1 VGTATRLIYLL
12 LFLAPQVLIYLYLR
26 ERLPDPARPARARLV
41 RRALAVVFST
51 LNIPWLVIG
60 ARVLFGG
67 SMWSIG
73 RIPFTGPWIAW
84 QLLGW
89 IYCALV
95 TVYLIGKAIWWV
107 AARVRGSRERG
118 AVPSVLR
125 TDADA
130 QRSEPLAA
138 PRSLL
143 SRRRFLA
150 RATYAY
156 AAAGT
161 ALSAHG
167 IWSAYRLP
175 AVTRRTLWFPDLP
188 PGLDGLR
195 LLHISDLHAG
205 IHLGEDVM
213 QEIVAQVNAL
223 RPELIVQT
231 GDMIDISRDF
241 IPPYVR
247 AFRDLSAPL
256 GVVTVLGNHDRY
268 TGETEVIHACRDAG
282 QVFVQDGCH
291 VVERNG
297 AALALLGIDD
307 PRNWKFDD
315 PQPADVDA
323 ALRAAP
329 PATQAFRVL
338 LAHRPGAWDTATPR
352 AIPLTLAGHIHGGQ
366 LYLPLIG
373 WSAGRM
379 ITKYVMGHFQRGS
392 SQLYVSRGIGVVG
405 VPIRV
410 FTPPEIELFEL
421 RRSGGQAVGRSGD
434 GCRLNRG
441 PQWPPRLRRAPA

>member
-1 VGTATRLIYLL
+1 VGGETATRLIYLL
-12 LFLAPQVLIYLYLR
+12 LFLAPQVLIYLYVR
-26 ERLPDPARPARARLV
+26 ERLPDPSRPDRARFV
-41 RRALAVVFST
+41 RRALAVVFIT
-51 LNIPWLVIG
+51 LNIPWLVVG
-60 ARVLFGG
+60 WRVLLGG
-67 SMWSIG
+67 NAWSIG

-89 IYCALV
+89 IYCSLV
-95 TVYLIGKAIWWV
+95 TVYLIGKGIWWA

-118 AVPSVLR
+118 AVPSAAPEGTAPGSPLPVLR
-125 TDADA
+125 
-130 QRSEPLAA
+130 PLPA
-138 PRSLL
+138 PRSQI

-161 ALSAHG
+161 ALSVHG

-175 AVTRRTLWFPDLP
+175 TITRRTLWFPDLP
-188 PGLDGLR
+188 PGLEGLR

-205 IHLGEDVM
+205 IHLGEDM
-213 QEIVAQVNAL
+213 MREIVAQANEL

-231 GDMIDISRDF
+231 GDMIDISRDY

-268 TGETEVIHACRDAG
+268 TGEPEVIRGCRDAG
-282 QVFVQDGCH
+282 QVFVQNGCH

-307 PRNWKFDD
+307 PHNWTVDD
-315 PQPADVDA
+315 PQPADLDA

-329 PATQAFRVL
+329 PASQAFRVL
-338 LAHRPGAWDTATPR
+338 LAHRPGAWDAAAPR
-352 AIPLTLAGHIHGGQ
+352 GIPLTLAGHIHGGQ
-366 LYLPLIG
+366 FYIPLIG
-373 WSAGRM
+373 WSAGRL
-379 ITKYVMGHFQRGS
+379 ITKYVMGHFQRGN

-421 RRSGGQAVGRSGD
+421 RRM
-434 GCRLNRG
+434 
-441 PQWPPRLRRAPA
+441 

>member
-1 VGTATRLIYLL
+1 VGGETATRLIYLL

-26 ERLPDPARPARARLV
+26 ERLPDARRPDRARLV
-41 RRALAVVFST
+41 RRALAVVFIT
-51 LNIPWLVIG
+51 LNIPWLVVG
-60 ARVLFGG
+60 LRVLFGG
-67 SMWSIG
+67 NVWSIG
-73 RIPFTGPWIAW
+73 RIPFTGPWLAW

-95 TVYLIGKAIWWV
+95 TVYLIGKGIWWV

-118 AVPSVLR
+118 AVPS
-125 TDADA
+125 
-130 QRSEPLAA
+130 AA
-138 PRSLL
+138 PGSQI

-175 AVTRRTLWFPDLP
+175 TITRRTLWFPDLP
-188 PGLDGLR
+188 PGLEGLR
-195 LLHISDLHAG
+195 LLHLSDLHAG
-205 IHLGEDVM
+205 IHLGEDM
-213 QEIVAQVNAL
+213 MREIVAQANEL

-231 GDMIDISRDF
+231 GDMIDISRDY

-268 TGETEVIHACRDAG
+268 TGEPEVIRGCRDAG
-282 QVFVQDGCH
+282 QVFVQNGCH

-307 PRNWKFDD
+307 PHNWKVDD
-315 PQPADVDA
+315 PQPADLDA

-329 PATQAFRVL
+329 PASQAFRVL
-338 LAHRPGAWDTATPR
+338 LAHRPGVWDAAAPR
-352 AIPLTLAGHIHGGQ
+352 GIPLTLAGHIHGGQ
-366 LYLPLIG
+366 FYVPLIG
-373 WSAGRM
+373 WSAGRL
-379 ITKYVMGHFQRGS
+379 ITKYVMGHFQRGN
-392 SQLYVSRGIGVVG
+392 SQLYASRGIGVVG

-421 RRSGGQAVGRSGD
+421 RRKD
-434 GCRLNRG
+434 GKTE
-441 PQWPPRLRRAPA
+441 

>member
-1 VGTATRLIYLL
+1 MGTATRLIYLL
-12 LFLAPQVLIYLYLR
+12 LFLAPQVLTYLYLR
-26 ERLPDPARPARARLV
+26 ERLPDPVRPAGARFV
-41 RRALAVVFST
+41 RRALAVVFIT
-51 LNIPWLVIG
+51 LNIPWLVVG

-95 TVYLIGKAIWWV
+95 AVYVLGKTMWWL
-107 AARVRGSRERG
+107 AQRVRGAWYVVRDDASRAPGSARQQPLTTDH
-118 AVPSVLR
+118 AV
-125 TDADA
+125 
-130 QRSEPLAA
+130 
-138 PRSLL
+138 L

-175 AVTRRTLWFPDLP
+175 GTTRRTLWFPDLP
-188 PGLDGLR
+188 AGLDGLR
-195 LLHISDLHAG
+195 VLHLSDLHAG

-231 GDMIDISRDF
+231 GDMIDISREY

-268 TGETEVIHACRDAG
+268 TGEAEVIRGCRDAG
-282 QVFVQDGCH
+282 QVFVQNGCH

-329 PATQAFRVL
+329 PAPQAFRVL
-338 LAHRPGAWDTATPR
+338 LAHRPGAWDAATLR
-352 AIPLTLAGHIHGGQ
+352 GIPLTLAGHIHGGQ
-366 LYLPLIG
+366 FYLPLIG

-379 ITKYVMGHFQRGS
+379 ITKYVMGHFQRGN

-410 FTPPEIELFEL
+410 FTPPEIELFDL
-421 RRSGGQAVGRSGD
+421 RRG
-434 GCRLNRG
+434 
-441 PQWPPRLRRAPA
+441 